1 MRPLMEMRMIVANKS
16 FADACAQYCSND
28 STQLKA
34 VSMVPHLNLRNKQ
47 SSVGQKYSQKHSKT
61 LVSPWLTKWGFKLKV
76 QIVHVFLKICH
87 EFGNGIMKYLQNGQ
101 VQAIGRR
108 QDCTKFRTPQRC
120 RQLKQIELLWSLK
133 PRAVIVTDS
142 MKTGCPAERRSV
154 VPHML
159 GSCTGVKAKPLPEQC
174 QVTQEDFIVFWMT
187 PACHLNVPRITDIYR
202 IAQRKHDPFPT
213 CLRNIK

>member
-34 VSMVPHLNLRNKQ
+34 VSMVPHLNQEINNRLWARNIHK
-47 SSVGQKYSQKHSKT
+47 KHSKT
-61 LVSPWLTKWGFKLKV
+61 LVSPWLTNWGKLKV
-76 QIVHVFLKICH
+76 QIVHVLKICH
-87 EFGNGIMKYLQNGQ
+87 EFGNAKWSSPSHRPSPGLYKIPYTSLSS
-101 VQAIGRR
+101 
-108 QDCTKFRTPQRC
+108 
-120 RQLKQIELLWSLK
+120 KQIELRSLK
-133 PRAVIVTDS
+133 PRAVTDS

-202 IAQRKHDPFPT
+202 IAKRKHDPFPT